1 MSAIPAGTQ
10 VPFTITYLEMPER
23 PSFGP
28 AQLPGDVRLE
38 RAIDPPVWYF
48 LSLYDAVGR
57 EYEWQDRF
65 EQAEEDPAALQAFV
79 RSPDVVIWTAIKHGW
94 PQGFF
99 MLDWRQAGECDLAY
113 FGLVP
118 QAVGAGL
125 GPLLVQTAIATGWA
139 REGVE
144 KMTINTC
151 TLDHPAALRV
161 YQKMGFVPV
170 SREERLRVLTYDRL
184 QSNESS

>member
-1 MSAIPAGTQ
+1 MSVIPAGTE
-10 VPFTITYLEMPER
+10 VPFTITYLEMLER
-23 PSFGP
+23 PDFGP

-65 EQAEEDPAALQAFV
+65 DQAEEDAAALQAFV
-79 RSPDVVIWTAIKHGW
+79 RDPDVVIWTAMKNGW

-99 MLDWRQAGECDLAY
+99 MLDWREAGECDLAY

-139 REGVE
+139 QEGVE

-151 TLDHPAALRV
+151 TLDHPAALRL
-161 YQKMGFVPV
+161 YQKVGFVPV
-170 SREERLRVLTYDRL
+170 RREETSRTLVYDRRA
-184 QSNESS
+184 

>member
-1 MSAIPAGTQ
+1 MSVIPAGTQ
-10 VPFTITYLEMPER
+10 VPFTVTYLEMYEKPIYA
-23 PSFGP
+23 P

-65 EQAEEDPAALQAFV
+65 AQAEEDPAALQAFV

-99 MLDWRQAGECDLAY
+99 MLDWRETGECDLAY

-118 QAVGAGL
+118 QAVGSGL
-125 GPLLVQTAIATGWA
+125 GPLLLQTAIATGWA
-139 REGVE
+139 QDGVE

-151 TLDHPAALRV
+151 TLDHPAALRL
-161 YQKMGFVPV
+161 YQKMGFTPV
-170 SREERLRVLTYDRL
+170 SREERTRVLAYDLDPSRIP
-184 QSNESS
+184 

>member
-1 MSAIPAGTQ
+1 MSTVIPAGTQ

-23 PSFGP
+23 PSFKP

-65 EQAEEDPAALQAFV
+65 EQAEEDPEALQAFV
-79 RSPDVVIWTAIKHGW
+79 RSPDVVIWTAIRNGFPH
-94 PQGFF
+94 GFF
-99 MLDWRQAGECDLAY
+99 VLDWRAPGACDLAY

-118 QAVGAGL
+118 QAVGSGI
-125 GPLLVQTAIATGWA
+125 GPALLQTAIATGWA
-139 REGVE
+139 REGTE
-144 KMTINTC
+144 KMTVNTC
-151 TLDHPAALRV
+151 SLDHPAALRL
-161 YQKMGFVPV
+161 YQKMGFHPV
-170 SREERLRVLTYDRL
+170 RREERTRVLTYDRV
-184 QSNESS
+184 E